1 MAGRRRLV
9 YLRAEMK
16 LSPSPLEDARAF
28 LRVKRIA
35 VVGVS
40 RRQDDFSRVV
50 LRELAK
56 RGYDVVA
63 VHPRMSEADG
73 CACFARVQD
82 VWPPPEAALIMT
94 SPHVTE
100 QVVRDC
106 AAAGV
111 RRVWMHHGGG
121 PGAASETAVAFCEAK
136 GISVVRDLCPYMALT
151 GVGLAHRV
159 HGFFRRTFGG
169 HAGHAHH

>member
-1 MAGRRRLV
+1 MN
-9 YLRAEMK
+9 
-16 LSPSPLEDARAF
+16 PSSLDDARAF
-28 LRVKRIA
+28 LRAKRIA

-40 RRQDDFSRVV
+40 RREDDFSRVV

-56 RGYDVVA
+56 RGYEVVA
-63 VHPRMSEADG
+63 VHPGMSEADG

-94 SPHVTE
+94 SPQVTE

-111 RRVWMHHGGG
+111 RQVWMHRGGG
-121 PGAASETAVAFCEAK
+121 GAGAASEGAIAFCEAR
-136 GISVVRDLCPYMALT
+136 GIHAIRDLCPFMALP
-151 GVGLAHRV
+151 GAGFPHRV
-159 HGFFRRTFGG
+159 HGFLRRRL
-169 HAGHAHH
+169 AGRAAAN